1 MPTSDF
7 NPVSWNG
14 EPITTAKLNQ
24 MCNNTQW
31 IFDRMPKIRYASNN
45 VNRDTSIKVL
55 TGWTPFPPDA
65 KHDYVNV
72 DISFGSYFTAGC
84 HPVITAT
91 VEIGAP
97 GGWRKYV
104 SIQGLGGSQTDY
116 TGFRAQVVS
125 HETTVT
131 NITQGGWIHWIAIG
145 Y

>member
-1 MPTSDF
+1 MSTSDY

-45 VNRDTSIKVL
+45 INRETTIKVL
-55 TGWTPFPPDA
+55 AGWTPFPPDTT
-65 KHDYVNV
+65 HDYVNV

-91 VEIGAP
+91 VEISGGA
-97 GGWRKYV
+97 WRKYV
-104 SIQGLGGSQTDY
+104 SIQGLGGQQTDN

-125 HETTVT
+125 HEATVQ
-131 NITQGGWIHWIAIG
+131 NITQGGWIHWTAVG

>member
-1 MPTSDF
+1 MATSDY

-45 VNRDTSIKVL
+45 INRENTIKVL
-55 TGWTPFPPDA
+55 AGWTPFPPDTT
-65 KHDYVNV
+65 HDYVNV

-91 VEIGAP
+91 VEVSGGA
-97 GGWRKYV
+97 WRKYV
-104 SIQGLGGSQTDY
+104 SIQGLGGQQTDN

-125 HETTVT
+125 HETSVQ
-131 NITQGGWIHWIAIG
+131 NINQGGWIHWTAVG

>member
-1 MPTSDF
+1 MSTSDY

-45 VNRDTSIKVL
+45 INRETTIKVL
-55 TGWTPFPPDA
+55 AGWTPFPPDTT
-65 KHDYVNV
+65 HDYVNV

-91 VEIGAP
+91 VEVSGGA
-97 GGWRKYV
+97 WRKYV
-104 SIQGLGGSQTDY
+104 SIQGLGGQQTDN

-125 HETTVT
+125 HEATVQ
-131 NITQGGWIHWIAIG
+131 NITQGGWIHWTAVG